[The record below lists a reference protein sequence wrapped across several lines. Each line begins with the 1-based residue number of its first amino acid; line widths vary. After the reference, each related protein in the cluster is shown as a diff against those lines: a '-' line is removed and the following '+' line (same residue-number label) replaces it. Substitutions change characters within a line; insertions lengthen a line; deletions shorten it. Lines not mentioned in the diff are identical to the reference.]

1 MRSRILL
8 AFVAVTIL
16 MCTGWFFIRSYTL
29 EHQIRER
36 EAADLQR
43 QVNVLG
49 TIVDGAQRDGR
60 PVSEQM
66 LRPWAGPEMAVR
78 FDPRAGGGTPVVVR
92 GDSFDGSTEPGQ
104 LGDDLRAVALASNGA
119 VTLIEN
125 SNFYARA
132 VYRQWWSIGTLAAF
146 IVVLTLGVGLGA
158 GHLLSRPFR
167 QLAKAATALG
177 RGRFQLDLPDTR
189 IPEARAIATALEVSA
204 AEIEARLVREREF
217 AAQASHA
224 LRTPLTGLRLELDE
238 VLATGEMSDDV
249 RHSLERS
256 LSRLDQLDA
265 VTGELVALARQ
276 SSLPRRAEVSMR
288 DLAAQTARRWSDELA
303 AHGRGLTA
311 TTAGELDL
319 TFSPGPVEQI
329 LELLLTDVTY
339 RTRGHVRMLHEV
351 GDDGVLRLTVAAD
364 QRWSG
369 RPEPAGAPVAR
380 ARAVAMALGGRLEGD
395 WAEGGY
401 ALWIPRR

>member
-1 MRSRILL
+1 
-8 AFVAVTIL
+8 
-16 MCTGWFFIRSYTL
+16 
-29 EHQIRER
+29 
-36 EAADLQR
+36 
-43 QVNVLG
+43 
-49 TIVDGAQRDGR
+49 
-60 PVSEQM
+60 
-66 LRPWAGPEMAVR
+66 
-78 FDPRAGGGTPVVVR
+78 
-92 GDSFDGSTEPGQ
+92 
-104 LGDDLRAVALASNGA
+104 
-119 VTLIEN
+119 
-125 SNFYARA
+125 
-132 VYRQWWSIGTLAAF
+132 
-146 IVVLTLGVGLGA
+146 
-158 GHLLSRPFR
+158 
-167 QLAKAATALG
+167 LAKAATALG

-204 AEIEARLVREREF
+204 AEIEARLIREREF

-256 LSRLDQLDA
+256 LGRLDQLDA

-276 SSLPRRAEVSMR
+276 SSLPGRAEVSMR
-288 DLAAQTARRWSDELA
+288 DLAAQTAQRWSDELA

-364 QRWSG
+364 QRSSG
-369 RPEPAGAPVAR
+369 LPEPAGAPVAR